1 MIVRTGSYMYSD
13 GDGQTAR
20 DPLNHALPL
29 LFFAPNATKSG
40 IRVAIA
46 STHNTHWRGGRIPK
60 ATYGFGLGFAVGN
73 DRASAH
79 DRDAWCCYPSDLEL
93 WILQAAVRYVLTH
106 RDWAFL
112 TESVRSTWG
121 EIKVADA
128 LWRISHHL
136 LEVSSSQGGV
146 GLGPHGLLKVL
157 TMDYNDGILL
167 GPNSSMNVHTN
178 NLTAESGLNS
188 AMAVGILRGYSDV
201 LSALPPTVARELG
214 DVTANVSHLKALAQ
228 QQERA
233 VSKTFGGSWFA
244 RMWAPDS
251 GWFGTETNASIWW
264 SNAFPLLNM
273 IPPVDAP
280 QPRQRLVDSI
290 EAGLLEACQTGV
302 PFSNFSSHADYQQ
315 PWFAASM
322 YMLEALGTRGYQEL
336 AGKTWQKGLLSCG
349 NAF

>member
-73 DRASAH
+73 DQASAH

-136 LEVSSSQGGV
+136 LEVPSAQGGV

-167 GPNSSMNVHTN
+167 GPNNSMNVH
-178 NLTAESGLNS
+178 LVSAAAPFASSFEAQSSGCTEQRIRG
-188 AMAVGILRGYSDV
+188 VG
-201 LSALPPTVARELG
+201 PELG
-214 DVTANVSHLKALAQ
+214 HGGRHPPRLQRRV
-228 QQERA
+228 ERVA
-233 VSKTFGGSWFA
+233 A
-244 RMWAPDS
+244 ACR
-251 GWFGTETNASIWW
+251 
-264 SNAFPLLNM
+264 
-273 IPPVDAP
+273 
-280 QPRQRLVDSI
+280 
-290 EAGLLEACQTGV
+290 AG
-302 PFSNFSSHADYQQ
+302 
-315 PWFAASM
+315 
-322 YMLEALGTRGYQEL
+322 
-336 AGKTWQKGLLSCG
+336 AGRRHGKR
-349 NAF
+349 